1 MPLRYNNGT
10 ILLRRLNDFKIAS
23 WRGGFFLSEQFLIE
37 QIIMHSQTFKRF
49 RKQENAIK
57 FYERLESL
65 RVSKGFNTQDEALD
79 YAIEKSEG
87 AMAA

>member
-1 MPLRYNNGT
+1 M
-10 ILLRRLNDFKIAS
+10 
-23 WRGGFFLSEQFLIE
+23 SEQFLIE